1 MYLSGDGAL
10 DFMEAMEQYNMNF
23 KHVGAEPG
31 KAAMFKALVNIFMKG
46 LQGVYLEFVLSA
58 QKAGIS
64 LGLLEPLLVKP
75 VLGLPREKDLGF
87 WFIRGALLAGRK
99 ESEMKAALELMA
111 DLDVEPL
118 ILKATIERLSRVAR
132 LELNR
137 YFDATLP
144 VDEYQRIITKM
155 YQIADEENI
164 AIL

>member
-1 MYLSGDGAL
+1 
-10 DFMEAMEQYNMNF
+10 
-23 KHVGAEPG
+23 
-31 KAAMFKALVNIFMKG
+31 
-46 LQGVYLEFVLSA
+46 
-58 QKAGIS
+58 
-64 LGLLEPLLVKP
+64 
-75 VLGLPREKDLGF
+75 
-87 WFIRGALLAGRK
+87 
-99 ESEMKAALELMA
+99 MKAALELMA